1 MTNKLVSVDSGL
13 QLPESIR
20 RDLAPRRRKATAR
33 IRHAVGANR
42 ASSGWVIPAQAN
54 RDAASTP
61 DYTDDRMFGDRCLR
75 LLTAGGAAEVYTY
88 IPLPSPL
95 DVTGCGVRVV
105 VKMMSYNATVLKVL
119 VGSADLT
126 NASTAQFGFT
136 GNDTGAASGLMQKER
151 FLTLDLP
158 QSRFTASGTS
168 GGTIWS
174 ALQRL
179 QLSVTDQ
186 TGLPVDLRLHSI
198 DFIENDPFEAFP
210 NGAVVWTWDDSHP
223 SQHSVVR
230 PFMAARGVKFT
241 VMPIPGAHGSN
252 ATDFMTD
259 AMVRDLH
266 SDGHEIAAHCYARST
281 HTIGLTALTQQQRFD
296 EFEQCK
302 MWQDSFGFYSSSHSY
317 PLGVHDAATEADVAQ
332 YFATSRLA
340 TSQLGVNETAT
351 PGNRFALKAMN
362 ITQGSA
368 AIGAAAVKAKAEKG
382 VLFIMG
388 HQVLESG
395 GDANTV
401 NLAALTAVYNAV
413 AAAGVEQIT
422 QQEYARRIRV

>member
-1 MTNKLVSVDSGL
+1 MTQPRSSRLVTETSG
-13 QLPESIR
+13 SGIFT
-20 RDLAPRRRKATAR
+20 PRRHKATAR
-33 IRHAVGANR
+33 IKHTVAANR
-42 ASSGWVIPAQAN
+42 GGSGWVIPAQAN

-61 DYTDDRMFGDRCLR
+61 DYASDRMFGDRCLR

-88 IPLPSPL
+88 VPLPAAL
-95 DVTGCGVRVV
+95 DVTGCGLRLHLKV
-105 VKMMSYNATVLKVL
+105 MSYNATVLKVL

-151 FLTLDLP
+151 WLTIDLP

-168 GGTIWS
+168 GGAVWS

-198 DFIENDPFEAFP
+198 DFIENDPFAAFP

-223 SQHSVVR
+223 SQSTVVR
-230 PFMAARGVKFT
+230 PFMATRGVKCT
-241 VMPIPGAHGSN
+241 LMPIPGAHGTN

-259 AMVRDLH
+259 AQVRELH
-266 SDGHEIAAHCYARST
+266 DTYGWEVGAHCYALST
-281 HTIGLTALTQQQRFD
+281 HSIGLPALTQQQRFD
-296 EFEQCK
+296 EFEAIK
-302 MWQDSFGFYSSSHSY
+302 GWQDSFGFVSSTHSY
-317 PLGVHDAATEADVAQ
+317 PLGVHDVATEADVAQ

-362 ITQGSA
+362 ITQGST